1 MEQRGGPWEQGTHK
15 KPVIPM
21 TGEYWPFFFPL
32 DEKNIATQKKTVNLE
47 SDKKDFRGSIT
58 LASYLEIFFLL
69 PRWRKTK
76 LRIKF
81 QTNRLWQQKIQL
93 RNDSKKEWKMEYLGP
108 ERISNFGAQWK
119 ISRKKQ
125 FGFQQS
131 PPQPERCCLQTD
143 DAACS
148 NEQFRHDVP

>member
-58 LASYLEIFFLL
+58 LASYLEIIFFLL
-69 PRWRKTK
+69 PR
-76 LRIKF
+76 
-81 QTNRLWQQKIQL
+81 
-93 RNDSKKEWKMEYLGP
+93 
-108 ERISNFGAQWK
+108 
-119 ISRKKQ
+119 
-125 FGFQQS
+125 
-131 PPQPERCCLQTD
+131 
-143 DAACS
+143 
-148 NEQFRHDVP
+148 